1 MEYKNILFEVEENV
15 ATIMFNRPKALNAM
29 NSETM
34 EEFMDAIKTCYDN
47 DDIKAVI
54 VTGSGDK
61 AFVAGADIVEMQDLE
76 PCDALK
82 FMERGHEV
90 YRALELLPK
99 PTIAAVK
106 GFALGGGTE
115 ITMSCDIRFAAD
127 NARFGQPEILL
138 GLTPGWGGTQRLPRI
153 IGIGRALELLM
164 SGGQIDA
171 QRAYE
176 IGLANKVFPADQ
188 LMEETKKFAKKLA
201 AMPAFAIKMMKH
213 AVNFGQEIPLDHA
226 NRLEMECCAQCFSTH
241 DQTEGMKAF
250 VEKRKANFIGR

>member
-1 MEYKNILFEVEENV
+1 
-15 ATIMFNRPKALNAM
+15 
-29 NSETM
+29 
-34 EEFMDAIKTCYDN
+34 MDAIKTCYDN

-241 DQTEGMKAF
+241 DQKEGMKAF

>member
-1 MEYKNILFEVEENV
+1 MEYKNIVFEVEENV

-34 EEFMDAIKTCYDN
+34 GEFMDAIKTCYD
-47 DDIKAVI
+47 DDSIKAVI
-54 VTGSGDK
+54 VTGAGEK

-82 FMERGHEV
+82 FMERGHET

-99 PTIAAVK
+99 PTIAAVR

-164 SGGQIDA
+164 SGEQVNA

-176 IGLANKVFPADQ
+176 IGLVNRVFPADQ

-213 AVNFGQEIPLDHA
+213 AVNFGQELPLDHA
-226 NRLEMECCAQCFSTH
+226 NRLEMECCAQCFSTK
-241 DQTEGMKAF
+241 DQKEGMKAF

>member
-34 EEFMDAIKTCYDN
+34 GEFMDAIKTCYD
-47 DDIKAVI
+47 DDSIKAVI
-54 VTGSGDK
+54 VTGAGDK

-82 FMERGHEV
+82 FMERGHET

-115 ITMSCDIRFAAD
+115 ITMSCDMRFAAD

-176 IGLANKVFPADQ
+176 IGLVNKVFPADQ

-213 AVNFGQEIPLDHA
+213 AVNFGQELPLDHA

-241 DQTEGMKAF
+241 DQKEGMKAF

>member
-241 DQTEGMKAF
+241 DQKEGMKAF